1 MRLLDVKCGIIQLI
15 KPFILLATYYE
26 GAHLIIITQT
36 DTNDRDLLSG
46 HRWAPSSAAAVK
58 QTQSDEHSIAQSS
71 VLCAGIIVTFLRA
84 IFVCPCVPC
93 SGFSPRA
100 VQ

>member
-1 MRLLDVKCGIIQLI
+1 MTEICSVGTGGQW
-15 KPFILLATYYE
+15 
-26 GAHLIIITQT
+26 GTQQ
-36 DTNDRDLLSG
+36 R
-46 HRWAPSSAAAVK
+46 PAVK

-71 VLCAGIIVTFLRA
+71 VQCAGIIVTFLRA

>member
-1 MRLLDVKCGIIQLI
+1 MQLLDVKYGIIQLI

-46 HRWAPSSAAAVK
+46 HRWAPSSGAAVK
-58 QTQSDEHSIAQSS
+58 QTQSDEHGIAQSTEQ
-71 VLCAGIIVTFLRA
+71 CA
-84 IFVCPCVPC
+84 VCWHNCD
-93 SGFSPRA
+93 FS
-100 VQ
+100 

>member
-1 MRLLDVKCGIIQLI
+1 MQLLDVKYGIIQLI
-15 KPFILLATYYE
+15 KPFILLATYYK

-36 DTNDRDLLSG
+36 DTNDRDLLTG
-46 HRWAPSSAAAVK
+46 HPAAVK
-58 QTQSDEHSIAQSS
+58 QTPSDEHSIAQSS

>member
-1 MRLLDVKCGIIQLI
+1 MQLLDVKSGIIQLI

-46 HRWAPSSAAAVK
+46 HRWAPSSGAAVK
-58 QTQSDEHSIAQSS
+58 QTQSDEHGTEQCAMCC
-71 VLCAGIIVTFLRA
+71 VLA
-84 IFVCPCVPC
+84 
-93 SGFSPRA
+93 
-100 VQ
+100 